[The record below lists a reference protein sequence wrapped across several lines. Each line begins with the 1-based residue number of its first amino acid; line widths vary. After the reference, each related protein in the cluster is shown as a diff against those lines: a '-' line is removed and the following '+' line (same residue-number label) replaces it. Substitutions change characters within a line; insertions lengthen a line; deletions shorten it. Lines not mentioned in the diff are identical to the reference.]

1 MAKVYL
7 VSPMRR
13 GNETHNANLDIAR
26 SLSKISEV
34 FLNNYYIIV
43 NTQKCIQNGQSITR
57 RCNET
62 PNTNLAFGQSLYI
75 LANVV
80 CAAVMKH
87 LTLTWI
93 LAKVNSE

>member
-1 MAKVYL
+1 MC
-7 VSPMRR
+7 R

-75 LANVV
+75 GQCSMCRGNETPNADLD
-80 CAAVMKH
+80 
-87 LTLTWI
+87 TGQ
-93 LAKVNSE
+93 S